1 MLITEA
7 FPSKYLKTADLQGRS
22 IRCKIQ
28 NAVTEKIGDDTK
40 LVLYFVGKEKG
51 MVCNR
56 TNGMTLAEVWG
67 PETDNWTGADIEIFS
82 MKVPFQGKL
91 TDSLRVRPLPTAPM
105 RPRQAPPPQPNSAL
119 AVVPPPASQDDYGAI
134 DDSDIPF

>member
-1 MLITEA
+1 MLVTEA
-7 FPSKYLKTADLQGRS
+7 FPSKYLKSADLQGRT
-22 IRCKIQ
+22 IRAKIS
-28 NAVTEKIGDDTK
+28 NVLTETIGNDQK
-40 LVLYFVGKEKG
+40 LILYFVGKEKG

-67 PETDNWTGADIEIFS
+67 PETDNWAGADIEIFS

-91 TDSLRVRPLPTAPM
+91 TDSLRVRPLAAAPM
-105 RPRQAPPPQPNSAL
+105 KPRPASPPAQTPPPQSEYAG
-119 AVVPPPASQDDYGAI
+119 VDM